1 MPVAIQGDV
10 PRSGN
15 NSLST
20 KDFINNSLNEILTSY
35 KTKKNINYAVNGSAS
50 LCSLFT
56 FLNGNFNFLDS
67 LQEKLE
73 PLSEALVKIAFSTIH
88 VIGAVDLWQKK
99 NVFPFIGY
107 LMAPV
112 IALFSSGY
120 DLWVSTGLC
129 GGLIN
134 FAIITDQREIVDDKG
149 NPVPDKDG
157 NVQVVNGD
165 FRDRGWQSSF
175 ETTIKESFKM
185 IKEIYTNPSKIKKFA
200 HAVFLSSSSLIAG
213 SVLGMLGLKKLE
225 SIII

>member
-99 NVFPFIGY
+99 NVFLLPEVKCTNH
-107 LMAPV
+107 MNSAK
-112 IALFSSGY
+112 
-120 DLWVSTGLC
+120 C
-129 GGLIN
+129 N
-134 FAIITDQREIVDDKG
+134 F
-149 NPVPDKDG
+149 
-157 NVQVVNGD
+157 
-165 FRDRGWQSSF
+165 
-175 ETTIKESFKM
+175 
-185 IKEIYTNPSKIKKFA
+185 Y
-200 HAVFLSSSSLIAG
+200 
-213 SVLGMLGLKKLE
+213 
-225 SIII
+225 